1 MELVCCDDAWGK
13 SCHCVARNQSL
24 LLGIGMKLFNAV
36 AGTAVFLVTSAITA
50 SPINARPWLYMDTF
64 SHGGTY
70 QICITNASKVLKA
83 NGFTN
88 LEVDEN
94 TKAKISEVTGYNQDD
109 YLTAAIEC
117 NQKLGITG
125 FSVSGLD
132 NLSTYNMYGVL
143 FDAEW

>member
-1 MELVCCDDAWGK
+1 
-13 SCHCVARNQSL
+13 
-24 LLGIGMKLFNAV
+24 MKLFNAI
-36 AGTAVFLVTSAITA
+36 AGNAIFLMTSTITA
-50 SPINARPWLYMDTF
+50 SPISARPWLYMDTF
-64 SHGGTY
+64 THGGTY
-70 QICITNASKVLKA
+70 QNCITNASKVLKA

-94 TKAKISEVTGYNQDD
+94 AKGKVSEVTGYNQDD
-109 YLTAAIEC
+109 SLTAAIEC